1 VDPGRDPIA
10 LGEERVRSGKA
21 LQIALIHRLLVNC
34 VMTSRLQW
42 FGTIETAAG
51 VAKAMLCMD
60 GDRPDEMMLHFY
72 GDKITPGAV
81 LADCARDGEV
91 IQLTPRFLYRPD
103 EGGGLVLPRLSD
115 QEGKA
120 MRATRAILTEKDNE
134 VVGVWSNTD
143 GQTGRMHFAS
153 RRKFRGVQPK
163 ICNTWQDFKE
173 WASWIRKEHDALT
186 FRGHGSSL
194 FRLST
199 TFHRAGR
206 HRIERYCAEELP
218 AFKNH
223 AEAVLGARFNLRD
236 GEDFS
241 TVLGLAQHHGLPTPL
256 LDWTDSPYV
265 AAFFAF
271 SDALEA
277 ARGGK
282 HTQVRVYGLT
292 RHFVNQT
299 SPAVVTLPAVGP
311 YVASLAISARQNARL
326 YAQQG
331 RFLVTNVAA
340 VEDYIRHIEAEVG
353 SQFLFAADLPVHLA
367 SQALEDLAYMGLTAA
382 TMFPGLDGVCRM
394 MRHSMSFPPRSVKAS
409 GNPAGVSE
417 EPTPALASE
426 DRGQAPAA
434 APKRRRRA
442 SGAG

>member
-1 VDPGRDPIA
+1 
-10 LGEERVRSGKA
+10 
-21 LQIALIHRLLVNC
+21 
-34 VMTSRLQW
+34 MTSRLQR

-51 VAKAMLCMD
+51 VARAMLCVD
-60 GDRPDEMMLHFY
+60 ADRPDEMMLHFF
-72 GDKITPGAV
+72 GDKTMPGAV

-91 IQLTPRFLYRPD
+91 INLTPRLLYRPD
-103 EGGGLVLPRLSD
+103 VGGGLVLPKLND
-115 QEGKA
+115 QEIKA
-120 MRATRAILTEKDNE
+120 MKTTRAVLTEKDDSL
-134 VVGVWSNTD
+134 VGVWSNAE
-143 GQTGRMHFAS
+143 GQKGRMQFAKP
-153 RRKFRGVQPK
+153 RRFRGVQPA
-163 ICNTWQDFKE
+163 ICNSWQDFKE
-173 WASWIRKEHDALT
+173 WAGWIRRAHDALT
-186 FRGHGSSL
+186 FRGHGSSQ

-206 HRIERYCAEELP
+206 HRIERYCAEALP
-218 AFKNH
+218 TFKNH
-223 AEAVLGARFNLRD
+223 AEAVLGTRFSLRD

-282 HTQVRVYGLT
+282 HTHVRVYGLT
-292 RHFVNQT
+292 RHFVNET
-299 SPAVVTLPAVGP
+299 SPPVVTLPTAGP

-340 VEDYIRHIEAEVG
+340 VEDYIRHLEAVVG
-353 SQFLFAADLPVHLA
+353 SQFLFAADLPVQLA
-367 SQALEDLAYMGLTAA
+367 SQALEDLAYMGLSAA

-394 MRHSMSFPPRSVKAS
+394 MRHAMSFAPRSVKAP
-409 GNPAGVSE
+409 GHPAGASE
-417 EPTPALASE
+417 EPTPTPAPE
-426 DRGQAPAA
+426 DRGQASAA
-434 APKRRRRA
+434 APKRRRSA
-442 SGAG
+442 SGAARATDFAG